1 MSYCFAAYKLNVDV
15 AVFNNPIGRERWL
28 RGCDII
34 DNGDPILAE
43 EREPITLED
52 VRTSLLP
59 VNRVPLT
66 DKEINEFIRK
76 NAQPDN
82 IVDGVSWLVF

>member
-1 MSYCFAAYKLNVDV
+1 MPYCFAAYKHDINI
-15 AVFNNPIGRERWL
+15 AVFTNPIDRERWL
-28 RGCDII
+28 RGCDIV

-52 VRTSLLP
+52 VRTSLLCRDLP
-59 VNRVPLT
+59 T
-66 DKEINEFIRK
+66 DDEIVEYIRD

-82 IVDGVSWLVF
+82 IVDSLSWLVF